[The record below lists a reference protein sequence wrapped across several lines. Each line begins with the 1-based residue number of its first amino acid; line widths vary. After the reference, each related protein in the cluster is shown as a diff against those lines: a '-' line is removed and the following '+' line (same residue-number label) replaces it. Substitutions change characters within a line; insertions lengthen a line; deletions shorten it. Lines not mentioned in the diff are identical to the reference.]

1 MTEITVNGMT
11 CTSCATH
18 VKDALEKI
26 PGVNAAVVSYPE
38 SRAQVMADT
47 AVSHNQLLAAIAALG
62 YQGSIRVGDFKD
74 EPKIRDALEGA
85 GLHIAIIGSGGAAM
99 AAALKAV
106 EQGATVT
113 LIERGT
119 IGGTCVN
126 IGCVPSKIMIRA
138 AHIAHLRRESPFD
151 GGIAATVPAIDRSKL
166 LAQQQARVDELRHA
180 KYEGILDGNPAITVL
195 HGEARFK
202 DDQSLVVRLN
212 EGGEREVTFDRC
224 LVATGASPAVPPIP
238 GLKESPYWT
247 STEALVSD
255 TIPARLAVIG
265 SSVVALELAQ
275 AFARLGSQVTILARS
290 TLFFREDPAIGEA
303 VTAAFRAEGIEVLEH
318 TQASQVAHVNGEFV
332 LTTGH
337 GELRADKLLVATGRA
352 PNTRSLALDA
362 AGVTVNAQGA
372 IVIDQGMRTSNPN
385 IYAAGDCT
393 DQPQFVYVAAAAGTR
408 AAINMT
414 GGDAALNLTAMPAV
428 VFTDPQVAT
437 VGYSEAEAHH
447 DGIETDSRTLTLDN
461 VPRALA
467 NFDTRGFIKLVI
479 EEGSGR
485 LIGVQAVAPE
495 AGELIQTAVLAIRNR
510 MTVQELADQLFPYLT
525 MVEGLK
531 LAAQTP
537 LGEICR
543 YRVCRVMPSSRHR
556 SPTLVSGCPI
566 AAIARR
572 SLAAVILNGRP
583 PFRPRARADAK
594 PAMVRSA
601 INSRSNSANAAKMP
615 KTSLPA
621 AVVVSM
627 AAPWP
632 VNTLRPMPRAVR
644 SCTVLMRWRKSRP
657 SRSSF
662 HTTSVSPGRSAFRQL
677 TKPGRS
683 SRLPDA
689 WSS

>member
-1 MTEITVNGMT
+1 MTTLKITGMT
-11 CTSCATH
+11 CDSCAVH
-18 VKDALEKI
+18 VKEALEKV
-26 PGVNAAVVSYPE
+26 PGVQSAEVSYAKGSARLAIEADTSPDTLTAAV
-38 SRAQVMADT
+38 AG
-47 AVSHNQLLAAIAALG
+47 LG
-62 YQGSIRVGDFKD
+62 YRATLADAPVAPAGGGLLGKVREWLGSDDKAGGD
-74 EPKIRDALEGA
+74 A
-85 GLHIAIIGSGGAAM
+85 GKLHIAVIGSGGAAM

-106 EQGATVT
+106 EQGAHVT

-126 IGCVPSKIMIRA
+126 VGCVPSKIMIRA

-151 GGIAATVPAIDRSKL
+151 GGVAATVPAIDRRKL
-166 LAQQQARVDELRHA
+166 VAQQQARVDELRHA

-202 DDQSLVVRLN
+202 DNQSLVVRLN
-212 EGGEREVTFDRC
+212 DGGEHVVAFDQC
-224 LVATGASPAVPPIP
+224 LLATGASPAVPPIP

-255 TIPARLAVIG
+255 AIPERLAVIG

-303 VTAAFRAEGIEVLEH
+303 ITAAFRAEGIKVLEH
-318 TQASQVAHVNGEFV
+318 TQASQIAHMDGEFV

-337 GELRADKLLVATGRA
+337 GELRADKLLVATGRT
-352 PNTRSLALDA
+352 PNTRSLALEA
-362 AGVTVNAQGA
+362 AGVAVNAQGA
-372 IVIDQGMRTSNPN
+372 IVIDKGMHTSTPH

-414 GGDAALNLTAMPAV
+414 GGDAAINLTAMPAV

-531 LAAQTP
+531 LAAQTFSKDVKQ
-537 LGEICR
+537 L
-543 YRVCRVMPSSRHR
+543 
-556 SPTLVSGCPI
+556 
-566 AAIARR
+566 
-572 SLAAVILNGRP
+572 
-583 PFRPRARADAK
+583 
-594 PAMVRSA
+594 
-601 INSRSNSANAAKMP
+601 
-615 KTSLPA
+615 
-621 AVVVSM
+621 
-627 AAPWP
+627 
-632 VNTLRPMPRAVR
+632 
-644 SCTVLMRWRKSRP
+644 SCCA
-657 SRSSF
+657 
-662 HTTSVSPGRSAFRQL
+662 G
-677 TKPGRS
+677 
-683 SRLPDA
+683 
-689 WSS
+689 